1 MSDRK
6 DSFIA
11 AGNWYKGNTHCHT
24 TISDGKVAPEEVVEI
39 YKAHGYSFLAITD
52 HNIYDYSAQFST
64 PEFLTFPAVECNVS
78 VAGTTSKCYHL
89 VGYSDGGDGMF
100 PDGFRTEVPQWQGI
114 STAQGIIDNLRSHDN
129 QVILA
134 HPVWSRTEPPEFVG
148 LKGLVGM
155 EVYNTCCDFE
165 CNTGYAELYWDSLLR
180 RGKKLWGFAS
190 DDSHRREQIACGW
203 IVVKAPELTREAIV
217 RSITLGSFYA
227 STGPEITEFYV
238 EDGAAHV
245 TCSPAKAIHFV
256 AYEDRGWSFYQEGDE
271 PITSASLKLQGT
283 ESYVRAEVV
292 GLDGKKAW
300 SNPIFFD

>member
-1 MSDRK
+1 
-6 DSFIA
+6 
-11 AGNWYKGNTHCHT
+11 
-24 TISDGKVAPEEVVEI
+24 
-39 YKAHGYSFLAITD
+39 
-52 HNIYDYSAQFST
+52 
-64 PEFLTFPAVECNVS
+64 
-78 VAGTTSKCYHL
+78 
-89 VGYSDGGDGMF
+89 
-100 PDGFRTEVPQWQGI
+100 
-114 STAQGIIDNLRSHDN
+114 
-129 QVILA
+129 
-134 HPVWSRTEPPEFVG
+134 
-148 LKGLVGM
+148 M

-180 RGKKLWGFAS
+180 RGKKLWVFAS